1 MLRIT
6 NQCCFYIIDHSINIA
21 YHLITIGLICQTQ
34 EEESLSIT
42 HDLIHIGLQTLKNLA
57 RSERTDAI
65 PNRIAPHAADSF
77 SMNTNFT

>member
-1 MLRIT
+1 
-6 NQCCFYIIDHSINIA
+6 
-21 YHLITIGLICQTQ
+21 LITIGLICQTQ